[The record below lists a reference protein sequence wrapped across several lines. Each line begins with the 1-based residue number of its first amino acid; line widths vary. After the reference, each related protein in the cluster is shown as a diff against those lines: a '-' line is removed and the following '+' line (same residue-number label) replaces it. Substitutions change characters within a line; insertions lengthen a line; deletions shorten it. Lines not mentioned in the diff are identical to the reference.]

1 VLGHRRVIG
10 SYVELAVLRW
20 LKNLLGFPDSVSA
33 ALCIGMLVANLVGL
47 AVARNVK
54 VTDVRARGS
63 SQWKSQPIVDA
74 STQSHSSIQRAIEL
88 LGIGNANLRAY

>member
-1 VLGHRRVIG
+1 MASAMNCNVLGIDESSA

-33 ALCIGMLVANLVGL
+33 ALVSGCSLANLVGL

-54 VTDVRARGS
+54 VTDVRREGIFANG
-63 SQWKSQPIVDA
+63 KSQPIVYA

-88 LGIGNANLRAY
+88 LV